1 MPGPWP
7 AGRARR
13 KARAAPRRPA
23 PGRSV
28 RGRAARR
35 AGAQN
40 PPGGRRRIRHMYK
53 ERNRRPG
60 GAAGRQAMAG
70 GVARAREAQLRRSA
84 LGARRSALGARR
96 SALGARRSALGAR
109 RSALGARRSAL
120 GARRSALGA
129 RRSALGA
136 RRSALGARRSALGAR
151 RSALGARRS
160 ALGARR
166 SALGARRSALGAR
179 RSALGARRSAL
190 GARRSALGARRSA
203 LGARRS
209 ALGARR
215 SALGARRSAL
225 GARRSALGARRSALG
240 ARRSALGISTA
251 SRSVLQC
258 QPSIAVATDAHT
270 FNPPVNRY
278 RIAAVPWRARTSDR
292 NPDRKPYPLE
302 TVPSMA
308 RLHVR
313 SYSISVLVLHPAVPD
328 PRIHETGYRVGAWRW
343 PRGRFL
349 YGAKSPFF
357 SWTRSPASTPYCETG
372 DSSGERAL

>member
-1 MPGPWP
+1 MAPVTDPPTATLPVVAVPSGRSSPGGSETFCAWAV
-7 AGRARR
+7 AGRASAQESASSAAAAS
-13 KARAAPRRPA
+13 ARAERTRPCRAPRR
-23 PGRSV
+23 
-28 RGRAARR
+28 RAK
-35 AGAQN
+35 
-40 PPGGRRRIRHMYK
+40 P
-53 ERNRRPG
+53 
-60 GAAGRQAMAG
+60 AGRQAVRRWRAALL
-70 GVARAREAQLRRSA
+70 ARARRSY
-84 LGARRSALGARR
+84 
-96 SALGARRSALGAR
+96 
-109 RSALGARRSAL
+109 
-120 GARRSALGA
+120 
-129 RRSALGA
+129 
-136 RRSALGARRSALGAR
+136 
-151 RSALGARRS
+151 
-160 ALGARR
+160 
-166 SALGARRSALGAR
+166 
-179 RSALGARRSAL
+179 GARRSAL